1 MNLQE
6 MSSDASHSPE
16 IILSFEF
23 KEDTLVSYKTLFY
36 EGTPLNASPHKY
48 NFHDFSEVHQKVG
61 RSNLFNNFHQQ
72 IIELKNLPAGWD
84 SYKADA
90 PNYKA
95 LTNALKIL
103 DLLFESEFNP
113 TRIMPSVEGGVSFL
127 FIRDTKYADIEC
139 DNDGD
144 IFAGM
149 SDRIGE
155 PILWQ
160 VSQEDEE
167 KSLSKTIY
175 KISSFLDS

>member
-1 MNLQE
+1 M
-6 MSSDASHSPE
+6 
-16 IILSFEF
+16 
-23 KEDTLVSYKTLFY
+23 
-36 EGTPLNASPHKY
+36 
-48 NFHDFSEVHQKVG
+48 
-61 RSNLFNNFHQQ
+61 
-72 IIELKNLPAGWD
+72 
-84 SYKADA
+84 
-90 PNYKA
+90 
-95 LTNALKIL
+95 
-103 DLLFESEFNP
+103 FESEFNP